1 MVLFSD
7 VGNYFHGGD
16 WIGWVLLQ
24 VVAMTAVVMVIKIL
38 PKINFFEKI
47 VVVFFALAQVAFIF
61 LSVVSMLGRI

>member
-1 MVLFSD
+1 MSRFLIEKVIYFLLSLYFFWMVLFSD

-38 PKINFFEKI
+38 PKINFF
-47 VVVFFALAQVAFIF
+47 
-61 LSVVSMLGRI
+61 